1 MCVKFPP
8 RYLNPGP
15 YPPHP
20 TSTYTYGVTIAQRM
34 CGDGYRILFKS
45 KNPCQIKIHL
55 MREMLEINSHVYYFD
70 SLAIVR
76 KKHIRLAI

>member
-8 RYLNPGP
+8 GDLNPGP

-34 CGDGYRILFKS
+34 CGGGYRILFKS
-45 KNPCQIKIHL
+45 KKSMAN
-55 MREMLEINSHVYYFD
+55 
-70 SLAIVR
+70 
-76 KKHIRLAI
+76 